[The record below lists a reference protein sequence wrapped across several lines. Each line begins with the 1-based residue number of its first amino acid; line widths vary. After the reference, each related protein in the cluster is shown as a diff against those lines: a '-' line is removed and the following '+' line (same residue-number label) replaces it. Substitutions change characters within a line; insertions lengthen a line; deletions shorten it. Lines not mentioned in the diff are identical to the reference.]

1 MAIVELTAEQVVALV
16 DQLPTSTKLRA
27 LEMLARSAS
36 AQLPRHEIAVEAA
49 LAMHA
54 RERGQEW
61 ASMSEEDRERLVAE
75 LMREHRGSR

>member
-1 MAIVELTAEQVVALV
+1 MATVELTAEQVVALV

-27 LEMLARSAS
+27 LDILARSAS

-49 LAMHA
+49 LARQA

-61 ASMSEEDRERLVAE
+61 ASMSEEDRERLVTE
-75 LMREHRGSR
+75 LVREYRGCR